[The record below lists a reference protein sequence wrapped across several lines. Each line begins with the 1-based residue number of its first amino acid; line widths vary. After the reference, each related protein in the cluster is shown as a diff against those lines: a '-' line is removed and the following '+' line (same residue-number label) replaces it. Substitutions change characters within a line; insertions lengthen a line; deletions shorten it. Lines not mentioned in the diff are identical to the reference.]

1 MPKQVTIFTDGSCEG
16 NPGPGGWAGILLSGV
31 HRKEISGGESAT
43 TNNRMEL
50 LAAIES
56 LAALKEPCQVELFT
70 DSQYLR
76 DGIDRWVAGWK
87 RNGWRTRDKKPVKN
101 EDLWRRLDALVARQQ
116 IVWKWVKGHAGHEHN
131 ERCDELARVQVA
143 PIKRTP
149 TPAHLRQ
156 MLAVFK
162 MSQHGIVPVSLP
174 L

>member
-1 MPKQVTIFTDGSCEG
+1 MPKEVIIFTDGSCEG
-16 NPGPGGWAGILLSGV
+16 NPGPGGWAAILLSGV
-31 HRKEISGGESAT
+31 HRKEISGGEAAT

-56 LAALKEPCQVELFT
+56 LAALKEPCRVELFT

-76 DGIDRWVAGWK
+76 DGIARWVAGWK

-116 IVWKWVKGHAGHEHN
+116 IAWKWVKGHAGHEHN
-131 ERCDELARVQVA
+131 ERCDELARTQVIG
-143 PIKRTP
+143 IKRSH
-149 TPAHLRQ
+149 TPAQLRQ
-156 MLAVFK
+156 MLATFK
-162 MSQHGIVPVSLP
+162 ASQQAAVPGRVL